1 MRVANSFSRPVRP
14 KDRDNMSTMTNEQ
27 ILDAIGGK
35 TVLEL
40 ADLIE
45 SFKTKFNVTVAAVS
59 APAGGGGGAAA
70 AVEEQTEFTV
80 ILKAAGD
87 KKINVIKVVRQIT
100 SLGLKEAKDL
110 VDGAP
115 STVKEAASKGEAE
128 EMKKQLEE
136 QGATVE
142 LK

>member
-1 MRVANSFSRPVRP
+1 MATM
-14 KDRDNMSTMTNEQ
+14 MSNDE
-27 ILDAIGGK
+27 ILDAIGHK

-45 SFKTKFNVTVAAVS
+45 SFKTKFNVTVAAAS
-59 APAGGGGGAAA
+59 APAGGGAGAAA

-115 STVKEAASKGEAE
+115 STVKEGISKAEAE
-128 EMKKQLEE
+128 EMKKHLEE
-136 QGATVE
+136 QGASVE

>member
-1 MRVANSFSRPVRP
+1 MATM
-14 KDRDNMSTMTNEQ
+14 MSNDE
-27 ILDAIGGK
+27 ILDAIGNK

-45 SFKTKFNVTVAAVS
+45 SFKTKFNVTVAAMA
-59 APAGGGGGAAA
+59 APAGGGGAGAAA

-115 STVKEAASKGEAE
+115 STVKEGISKAEAE

>member
-1 MRVANSFSRPVRP
+1 MAT
-14 KDRDNMSTMTNEQ
+14 MMTNDD
-27 ILDAIGGK
+27 ILDAIGHK

-45 SFKTKFNVTVAAVS
+45 SFKTKFNVTVAAMA
-59 APAGGGGGAAA
+59 APAGGGGTAA

-87 KKINVIKVVRQIT
+87 KKINVIKVIRQIT

-115 STVKEAASKGEAE
+115 STVKEGLSKAEAA
-128 EMKKQLEE
+128 EMKKQLED

>member
-1 MRVANSFSRPVRP
+1 MAT
-14 KDRDNMSTMTNEQ
+14 MMTNDD
-27 ILDAIGGK
+27 ILDAIGHK

-45 SFKTKFNVTVAAVS
+45 SFKTKFNVTVAAMA
-59 APAGGGGGAAA
+59 APAGGGGAAA

-87 KKINVIKVVRQIT
+87 KKINVIKVIRQIT

-115 STVKEAASKGEAE
+115 STVKEGLSKAEAA
-128 EMKKQLEE
+128 EMKKQLED

>member
-1 MRVANSFSRPVRP
+1 MA
-14 KDRDNMSTMTNEQ
+14 TMTNEE
-27 ILDAIGGK
+27 ILDAIGNK

-45 SFKTKFNVTVAAVS
+45 AFKTKFNVSVVAAA
-59 APAGGGGGAAA
+59 APAAGGAGAAA

-80 ILKAAGD
+80 ILKAGGD
-87 KKINVIKVVRQIT
+87 KKINVIKVVREIT

-115 STVKEAASKGEAE
+115 STVKEGVSKAEAE
-128 EMKKQLEE
+128 EMKKRLEE
-136 QGATVE
+136 QGAAVE

>member
-1 MRVANSFSRPVRP
+1 MATT
-14 KDRDNMSTMTNEQ
+14 MSNDE
-27 ILDAIGGK
+27 ILDAIGHK

-45 SFKTKFNVTVAAVS
+45 SFKTKFNVTVAAVA
-59 APAGGGGGAAA
+59 APAGGGGAAA

-87 KKINVIKVVRQIT
+87 KKINVIKVIRQIT

-110 VDGAP
+110 VAGAP
-115 STVKEAASKGEAE
+115 STVKEAVSKGEAA

>member
-1 MRVANSFSRPVRP
+1 MA
-14 KDRDNMSTMTNEQ
+14 TMTNEE
-27 ILDAIGGK
+27 ILDAIGNK

-45 SFKTKFNVTVAAVS
+45 AFKTKFNVSVVAAA
-59 APAGGGGGAAA
+59 APAAGGAAA
-70 AVEEQTEFTV
+70 PAVEEQTEFAV
-80 ILKAAGD
+80 ILKAGGE
-87 KKINVIKVVRQIT
+87 KKINVIKVVRELT

-115 STVKEAASKGEAE
+115 STVKDGVSKAEAE
-128 EMKKQLEE
+128 EMKKRLEE
-136 QGATVE
+136 QGASVE

>member
-1 MRVANSFSRPVRP
+1 MA
-14 KDRDNMSTMTNEQ
+14 TMTNEE
-27 ILDAIGGK
+27 ILDAIGNK

-45 SFKTKFNVTVAAVS
+45 AFKTKFNVSVVAAA
-59 APAGGGGGAAA
+59 APAAGGAGAAA

-80 ILKAAGD
+80 ILKAGGE
-87 KKINVIKVVRQIT
+87 KKINVIKVVREIT

-115 STVKEAASKGEAE
+115 STVKDGVSKAEAE
-128 EMKKQLEE
+128 EMKKRLEE
-136 QGATVE
+136 QGASVE

>member
-1 MRVANSFSRPVRP
+1 MATT
-14 KDRDNMSTMTNEQ
+14 MSNDE
-27 ILDAIGGK
+27 ILDAIGNK

-45 SFKTKFNVTVAAVS
+45 SFKSKFNVTVAAMA
-59 APAGGGGGAAA
+59 APAGGAAAA
-70 AVEEQTEFTV
+70 AVEEQTEFAV
-80 ILKAAGD
+80 ILKAGGE
-87 KKINVIKVVRQIT
+87 KKINVIKVVRELT

-115 STVKEAASKGEAE
+115 STVKDGVSKAEAE
-128 EMKKQLEE
+128 EMKKRLED
-136 QGATVE
+136 QGASVE

>member
-1 MRVANSFSRPVRP
+1 MA
-14 KDRDNMSTMTNEQ
+14 TMLSNDE
-27 ILDAIGGK
+27 ILEAIGNK

-45 SFKTKFNVTVAAVS
+45 AFKTKFNVSVAAMA
-59 APAGGGGGAAA
+59 APGGGAGAGAA
-70 AVEEQTEFTV
+70 PAVEEQTEFTV
-80 ILKAAGD
+80 ILKAAGE
-87 KKINVIKVVRQIT
+87 KKINVIKVIREVT

-115 STVKEAASKGEAE
+115 STVKEGASKAEAE
-128 EMKKQLEE
+128 EMKKKLED

>member
-1 MRVANSFSRPVRP
+1 MATM
-14 KDRDNMSTMTNEQ
+14 MSNDE
-27 ILDAIGGK
+27 ILDAIGHK

-45 SFKTKFNVTVAAVS
+45 SFKTKFNVTVAAVA
-59 APAGGGGGAAA
+59 APAGGGGAAA

-87 KKINVIKVVRQIT
+87 KKINVIKVIRQIT

-115 STVKEAASKGEAE
+115 STVKEAVSKGEAA